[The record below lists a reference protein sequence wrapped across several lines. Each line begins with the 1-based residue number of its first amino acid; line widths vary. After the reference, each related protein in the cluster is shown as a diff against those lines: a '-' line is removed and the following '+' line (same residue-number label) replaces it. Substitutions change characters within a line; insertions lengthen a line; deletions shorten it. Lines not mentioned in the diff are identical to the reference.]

1 MLSLVEVEG
10 RGVESLGD
18 EAVGLILTL
27 GPAETDAETD
37 ADAVAPADAEGHTT
51 EDAELA
57 GDELGATLDV
67 EVDTD
72 GLGVG
77 DGTALAGAVEGQ
89 TSAART

>member
-1 MLSLVEVEG
+1 M
-10 RGVESLGD
+10 
-18 EAVGLILTL
+18 LTL
-27 GPAETDAETD
+27 GPADTDAETDAEAEAD

-77 DGTALAGAVEGQ
+77 DGTALDGAVEGQ